1 MVNRASVVL
10 PTAAFSVTPVRAGK
24 LFAFASVRI
33 DIDGVCLEIHGICA
47 IRIAPIGTK

>member
-1 MVNRASVVL
+1 MVNQASVVL
-10 PTAAFSVTPVRAGK
+10 PDRGILGHPGRAGK